1 MAKKILLADD
11 SLTIQKVVELTFSD
25 SEYDLVCVSNG
36 QRALDR
42 VAENMP
48 DLILAD
54 VVMPEKNGYEVCEAI
69 KANPATARIPVVQ
82 LSGTF
87 EPFDRE
93 RAERLGCDAIVS
105 KPFDSQQLLRQVEAL
120 LERDMGDVPSTATMA
135 IPTMT
140 NPQPH
145 PSEKASPERA
155 PAEAGFSTE
164 DFTGRIRVPAGIA
177 GGPDLF
183 EEEYGQGDVESAIA
197 AFEKAHPE
205 FTHVA
210 DGTAPPAASEDRV
223 EPDDDAEAEPAR
235 DKLASWLKEE
245 PDRPVAQPPVFPPAA
260 PAPFWVPREAEPDLT
275 PIPFGADDSGAWRPS
290 SSSTSTSG
298 SAHEPAPLRA
308 DEAPTQQIPLAAAFA
323 SLGRQGGMND
333 GDRIT
338 DDTRMPSAEERTA
351 EIDLNETRAIF
362 ASEFMPQS
370 SPETGPRDQ
379 GGPLDRGGPLV
390 EAAPEEAVPMEAA
403 APETEAAPPE
413 DEAPVSREIEVLAQ
427 TTSIGQLKEML
438 SSVSRGEGGL
448 SDDELDR
455 LASRVVER
463 LSEKVVREI
472 AWEVIPDVAEL
483 VIKQRIKELEA
494 GVE

>member
-36 QRALDR
+36 QRALDK
-42 VAENMP
+42 VGEQMP

-69 KANPATARIPVVQ
+69 KANPATSRIPVVL

-120 LERDMGDVPSTATMA
+120 LERDRSNVPSNATMA

-140 NPQPH
+140 NPVP
-145 PSEKASPERA
+145 PPAPAAPPERA
-155 PAEAGFSTE
+155 PTEPGFSTE

-183 EEEYGQGDVESAIA
+183 EEEYGQADVESAIA

-205 FTHVA
+205 FAYAEEGGAAAVA
-210 DGTAPPAASEDRV
+210 PEERV
-223 EPDDDAEAEPAR
+223 EPEEVEEEEEEESASSRE
-235 DKLASWLKEE
+235 KLAGWLRDE
-245 PDRPVAQPPVFPPAA
+245 PDRPSAQPPVFPPPA
-260 PAPFWVPREAEPDLT
+260 PAPFWVQREPEPDLT
-275 PIPFGADDSGAWRPS
+275 PIPFASDDSATRRPA
-290 SSSTSTSG
+290 TSEAPAATPG
-298 SAHEPAPLRA
+298 SPSMRA

-323 SLGRQGGMND
+323 ALSGRSGSSD

-338 DDTRMPSAEERTA
+338 DETRPPSTEERTA
-351 EIDLNETRAIF
+351 EFDLNETR
-362 ASEFMPQS
+362 SLR
-370 SPETGPRDQ
+370 SPP
-379 GGPLDRGGPLV
+379 
-390 EAAPEEAVPMEAA
+390 A
-403 APETEAAPPE
+403 
-413 DEAPVSREIEVLAQ
+413 EAPAPAASPAVAEEPAAVSREIEVLAQ

-448 SDDELDR
+448 SDDEIDR
-455 LASRVVER
+455 LASRVIER
-463 LSEKVVREI
+463 LSEKIVREI

-483 VIKQRIKELEA
+483 VIKKRIKELEA

>member
-1 MAKKILLADD
+1 VAKKILLADD

-42 VAENMP
+42 VAEQMP

-69 KANPATARIPVVQ
+69 KANPSTARIPVVL

-87 EPFDRE
+87 EPFDRD

-120 LERDMGDVPSTATMA
+120 LARAPGDIPSTATMR

-140 NPQPH
+140 NPVP
-145 PSEKASPERA
+145 PPPPAALERA
-155 PAEAGFSTE
+155 PTEPGFSSE
-164 DFTGRIRVPAGIA
+164 DFTGRIRIPAGVG

-183 EEEYGQGDVESAIA
+183 EEEYGQADVESAIA

-205 FTHVA
+205 FSSAEGAEKTVSISPKSKTGRETDEA
-210 DGTAPPAASEDRV
+210 APDAAREQLAGWLREEPERPTAPN
-223 EPDDDAEAEPAR
+223 PAR
-235 DKLASWLKEE
+235 PS
-245 PDRPVAQPPVFPPAA
+245 PA
-260 PAPFWVPREAEPDLT
+260 PAPFWVPREPEPDLQ
-275 PIPFGADDSGAWRPS
+275 PIPFGGDDSGARHLTPQS
-290 SSSTSTSG
+290 E
-298 SAHEPAPLRA
+298 AEPMRA
-308 DEAPTQQIPLAAAFA
+308 DEAPTQQIRLGADFAAFDRPTG
-323 SLGRQGGMND
+323 SSSS
-333 GDRIT
+333 DRIT
-338 DDTRMPSAEERTA
+338 DETSPPQADDERTA
-351 EIDLNETRAIF
+351 EISIAETSALFGAR
-362 ASEFMPQS
+362 
-370 SPETGPRDQ
+370 
-379 GGPLDRGGPLV
+379 
-390 EAAPEEAVPMEAA
+390 
-403 APETEAAPPE
+403 ETEAAPAPSSPLE
-413 DEAPVSREIEVLAQ
+413 EEAPVSKEIEVLAQ

-438 SSVSRGEGGL
+438 SSVSRGEGSL
-448 SDDELDR
+448 TDDEIDR

-463 LSEKVVREI
+463 LSEKIVREI
-472 AWEVIPDVAEL
+472 AWEVIPDVAEI

>member
-1 MAKKILLADD
+1 VAKRILLADD

-36 QRALDR
+36 QRALDK
-42 VAENMP
+42 VAENPP

-54 VVMPEKNGYEVCEAI
+54 VVMPEKNGYEICEAI
-69 KANPATARIPVVQ
+69 KANPATARIPVML
-82 LSGTF
+82 LSGAF

-120 LERDMGDVPSTATMA
+120 LSRDYDDDDSSSATVA
-135 IPTMT
+135 IPTMP
-140 NPQPH
+140 NPLPPP
-145 PSEKASPERA
+145 PSVTSDRPTV
-155 PAEAGFSTE
+155 EAGFATD

-205 FTHVA
+205 FAYVDDGAA
-210 DGTAPPAASEDRV
+210 DGAMTPAPSADGGNGEDG
-223 EPDDDAEAEPAR
+223 EHLELGEETGSPR
-235 DKLASWLKEE
+235 DKLSGWLREE
-245 PDRPVAQPPVFPPAA
+245 REPAPGPPVFPTPA
-260 PAPFWVPREAEPDLT
+260 PAPFWVPRQPEPELT
-275 PIPFGADDSGAWRPS
+275 PIPFAADD
-290 SSSTSTSG
+290 TG
-298 SAHEPAPLRA
+298 SRREEAPPEVPVLRA
-308 DEAPTQQIPLAAAFA
+308 DEAPTQQIRLSADFA
-323 SLGRQGGMND
+323 SLQRAPGPPD
-333 GDRIT
+333 GDRVT
-338 DDTRMPSAEERTA
+338 DETTLPPPEERTA
-351 EIDLNETRAIF
+351 EISI
-362 ASEFMPQS
+362 SEALF
-370 SPETGPRDQ
+370 
-379 GGPLDRGGPLV
+379 
-390 EAAPEEAVPMEAA
+390 AAP
-403 APETEAAPPE
+403 APAPPAE
-413 DEAPVSREIEVLAQ
+413 AEESAPVSREIEVLAQ

-438 SSVSRGEGGL
+438 SSVSRGEGSL
-448 SDDELDR
+448 SDDEIDR

-463 LSEKVVREI
+463 LSEKIVREI

>member
-42 VAENMP
+42 VAESMP

-69 KANPATARIPVVQ
+69 KANPATARIPVVL

-120 LERDMGDVPSTATMA
+120 LERDMSDVASMATMA

-145 PSEKASPERA
+145 PPPPSSASPDRA
-155 PAEAGFSTE
+155 PAETGFSSE
-164 DFTGRIRVPAGIA
+164 DFTGRIRGPAGIA

-205 FTHVA
+205 FSHA
-210 DGTAPPAASEDRV
+210 EDGTAPPPGGSEDRV
-223 EPDDDAEAEPAR
+223 EADDDGEAEPER
-235 DKLASWLKEE
+235 EKLASWLKEE
-245 PDRPVAQPPVFPPAA
+245 TDRLPAQPSVFPPPAA
-260 PAPFWVPREAEPDLT
+260 PAPFWIPREPEPELT
-275 PIPFGADDSGAWRPS
+275 PIPFAADDSGAWRPAP
-290 SSSTSTSG
+290 SSTRGDGFSP
-298 SAHEPAPLRA
+298 EPPAMRA
-308 DEAPTQQIPLAAAFA
+308 DEAPTQQIPLAAAYA
-323 SLGRQGGMND
+323 SLGRSSGMSD

-338 DDTRMPSAEERTA
+338 DETNPPSPEERTA

-362 ASEFMPQS
+362 ASEFMAEP
-370 SPETGPRDQ
+370 PP
-379 GGPLDRGGPLV
+379 PAP
-390 EAAPEEAVPMEAA
+390 APEEAAPQEAA
-403 APETEAAPPE
+403 RKEAATEQVATEQETAPGQE
-413 DEAPVSREIEVLAQ
+413 EAPVSREIEVLAQ

-438 SSVSRGEGGL
+438 SSVSRSEGGL
-448 SDDELDR
+448 SDDEIDR

-463 LSEKVVREI
+463 LSDKVVREI